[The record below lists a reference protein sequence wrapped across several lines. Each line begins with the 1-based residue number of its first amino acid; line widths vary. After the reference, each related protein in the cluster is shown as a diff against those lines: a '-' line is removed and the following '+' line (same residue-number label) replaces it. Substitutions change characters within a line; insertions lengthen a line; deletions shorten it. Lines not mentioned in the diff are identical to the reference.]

1 MHGGFGR
8 RKVLDRGASVVGKS
22 VGWSGDG
29 KNCELILA
37 PTLMEDEREL
47 LEEWLEECDEDEF
60 DEYLRL
66 REGEDEEEE
75 M

>member
-1 MHGGFGR
+1 MVTER
-8 RKVLDRGASVVGKS
+8 IR
-22 VGWSGDG
+22 
-29 KNCELILA
+29 ELILA